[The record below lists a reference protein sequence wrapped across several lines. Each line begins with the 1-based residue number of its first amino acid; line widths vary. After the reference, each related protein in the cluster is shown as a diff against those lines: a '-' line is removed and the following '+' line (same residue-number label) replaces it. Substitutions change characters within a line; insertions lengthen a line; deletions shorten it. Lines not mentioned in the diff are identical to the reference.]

1 MSIQTIEEQLFSLKK
16 ELLEKKEA
24 LSRLEGQEQFLVEE
38 MKKKFRVKNLE
49 EAEEKLKYME
59 NEYADLEVELDELLN
74 EIEDMV

>member
-38 MKKKFRVKNLE
+38 MKKKFKVKNLE
-49 EAEEKLKYME
+49 EAEDKLKRME
-59 NEYADLEVELDELLN
+59 KEYADLEVELDELLN

>member
-49 EAEEKLKYME
+49 EAEDKLKYME

>member
-1 MSIQTIEEQLFSLKK
+1 MSIQTIEEQLFNLKK

-24 LSRLEGQEQFLVEE
+24 LSRLEGQEQFLIEE

-74 EIEDMV
+74 EIEDMM

>member
-74 EIEDMV
+74 EIEDMM

>member
-38 MKKKFRVKNLE
+38 MKKKFKVKNLE
-49 EAEEKLKYME
+49 EAEDKLKYME
-59 NEYADLEVELDELLN
+59 KEYADLEVELDELLN